1 MASKKKYELTSAVW
15 VNGSEQLPVGTPIT
29 FDSDEPE
36 GIFIGRVQEITGS
49 GEAINVSTP
58 AAEKSEA
65 QLKKDAKAADK
76 AKAEAE
82 VPTPPAPPAAE

>member
-29 FDSDEPE
+29 FDGDEPE

-49 GEAINVSTP
+49 GDAINVSTP

-65 QLKKDAKAADK
+65 AIAKESKVKEK

-82 VPTPPAPPAAE
+82 VPTPPAPPTAE